1 MEPIGFKLSE
11 QGLLQVAPK
20 RWILDKLGIDPT
32 LYPEAGI
39 PAVAPDAAQPMAQV
53 NDTLKN
59 LTGKQMQ
66 GLMRIVR
73 KYMKGEL
80 TQEQASV
87 LMASSFG
94 LDEEQIKT
102 MLGITEDPEDV
113 QG

>member
-1 MEPIGFKLSE
+1 
-11 QGLLQVAPK
+11 
-20 RWILDKLGIDPT
+20 
-32 LYPEAGI
+32 
-39 PAVAPDAAQPMAQV
+39 
-53 NDTLKN
+53 
-59 LTGKQMQ
+59 
-66 GLMRIVR
+66 MRIVR

-102 MLGITEDPEDV
+102 MLGISEEPEDV